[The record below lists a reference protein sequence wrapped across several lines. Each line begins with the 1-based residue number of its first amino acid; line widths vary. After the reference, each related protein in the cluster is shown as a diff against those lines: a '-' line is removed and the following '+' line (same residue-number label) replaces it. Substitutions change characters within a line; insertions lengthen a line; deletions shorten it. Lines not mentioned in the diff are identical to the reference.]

1 MQSNELSIE
10 NNFQLIYKKKNIKAN
25 YKLILI
31 KQTTLVRHIK
41 QTQSV
46 NKYCFA

>member
-1 MQSNELSIE
+1 MQSNELSIRKQ
-10 NNFQLIYKKKNIKAN
+10 FSIDLKKKNIKAN

-31 KQTTLVRHIK
+31 KRTKLVRHIK

-46 NKYCFA
+46 NKHCFA